1 MIDGIGSIG
10 SSGTASQV
18 RIALFKKLDASG
30 DGVIDKTEMTAAL
43 KTGKRTSAVGNKGAS
58 LGQTFTKLDTN
69 KDGVIS
75 QSELNAALSKAQDG
89 AGASLSGSASSFA
102 NYPVPANEAKGAA
115 GLASDRTNS
124 VNNVLKNYF
133 AQCGQAA
140 QQQTVQGFATVV

>member
-43 KTGKRTSAVGNKGAS
+43 KTGKRTSAVGNK
-58 LGQTFTKLDTN
+58 
-69 KDGVIS
+69 
-75 QSELNAALSKAQDG
+75 
-89 AGASLSGSASSFA
+89 GASLSGSASSFA